1 MCKEGA
7 VMLEGEADGGMTW
20 KYLAALLLQDVVSTQ
35 SLEKVQEGFQ
45 H

>member
-1 MCKEGA
+1 
-7 VMLEGEADGGMTW
+7 MLEGEAVGGTTW
-20 KYLAALLLQDVVSTQ
+20 KYLAALLLQGVVSTQ

>member
-1 MCKEGA
+1 
-7 VMLEGEADGGMTW
+7 MLGGEADGGTIW
-20 KYLAALLLQDVVSTQ
+20 KYLAALLLQMVSTQ